1 MVPLSDKDTTTGPKS
16 VMKAL
21 GQNNPATMS
30 VVWTSGKGVNVTG
43 GLYQISLLIKGGGL
57 CGMWLWV
64 LYIYLVSLSSLRL

>member
-30 VVWTSGKGVNVTG
+30 VVWTSGKGVDVTG
-43 GLYQISLLIKGGGL
+43 GLYQVSLLIRGVSVV
-57 CGMWLWV
+57 CGYV
-64 LYIYLVSLSSLRL
+64 G

>member
-1 MVPLSDKDTTTGPKS
+1 MVPLSDKDTTTGPRS

-43 GLYQISLLIKGGGL
+43 GLYQISLLIKGGGS
-57 CGMWLWV
+57 LWYV
-64 LYIYLVSLSSLRL
+64 VMGTIHLFS